1 MNAHCPIC
9 LLDLADDERCH
20 ARCARQ
26 VFGSGRVPVFDIELS
41 KLHTAALAMVGH
53 TSLSGAQRKISVNIS
68 SDRHTLQVAAG
79 GSRFILKPQTG
90 TYPALPENE
99 HLTMRLAVLSGLE
112 VGSCGLIELQDKSLG
127 FIVRRFDRRDDGTKV
142 RQEDFCQLA
151 EKSPKEK
158 YDGSAELCVRLLRQ
172 YATEPLI
179 ETVKLFRQLVFCW
192 WTGNGDVHLK
202 NLSLLVDDEG
212 VVRLT
217 PAYDLV
223 CTRLVI
229 PDDVFALPVGGNRE
243 HLTRGRWQRF
253 AEYCRIPRKVAN
265 RILDEQAAVTNEAC
279 ELVQRSFLPSDMK
292 SVFQTLLRERAAG
305 LTSNG

>member
-158 YDGSAELCVRLLRQ
+158 YDGSAELCVRLLRNVG
-172 YATEPLI
+172 ALGRDRVDEPSGPQLGHGAAYSHFIDVIRGGQVVHGREAFANLVLAVIYLI
-179 ETVKLFRQLVFCW
+179 PQDGRELPIQK
-192 WTGNGDVHLK
+192 
-202 NLSLLVDDEG
+202 
-212 VVRLT
+212 
-217 PAYDLV
+217 
-223 CTRLVI
+223 
-229 PDDVFALPVGGNRE
+229 FAISIV
-243 HLTRGRWQRF
+243 
-253 AEYCRIPRKVAN
+253 
-265 RILDEQAAVTNEAC
+265 
-279 ELVQRSFLPSDMK
+279 SS
-292 SVFQTLLRERAAG
+292 
-305 LTSNG
+305 